1 MAKREKKQRLAVG
14 QEEEVAFI
22 KKPAVPSSRNVDD
35 SRIRER
41 AYELYLQRGD
51 SPGDETEDWVRA
63 EREFQ
68 QSTDATDSES
78 TEDSSDRP

>member
-1 MAKREKKQRLAVG
+1 MAKREKK
-14 QEEEVAFI
+14 
-22 KKPAVPSSRNVDD
+22 KAVPSSRNVDD

-51 SPGDETEDWVRA
+51 GPGDDLDDWVRA

-68 QSTDATDSES
+68 QTTDATDSES
-78 TEDSSDRP
+78 TEDFSDRP

>member
-1 MAKREKKQRLAVG
+1 MAKREKK
-14 QEEEVAFI
+14 
-22 KKPAVPSSRNVDD
+22 KAVPSSRNVDD

-51 SPGDETEDWVRA
+51 GPGDETDDWVRA

-68 QSTDATDSES
+68 QTADVPDSES
-78 TEDSSDRP
+78 AEDFSDR